1 MEKENFKEWLIQN
14 GYTENTSVSYANAI
28 GKISSNENID
38 VYTLNDLPTI
48 EKLVKSYSTTGKHAV
63 IGYEGSGAVR
73 SAIKA
78 FWAFKKDTDNDDE
91 LFKLTDFEIADQMI
105 YGFSYKANLRKSILR
120 DKSKLFPGFKLF
132 RRNKEGFEYS
142 IEESTIDILLENTDG
157 DILAVKLE
165 PGVAD
170 LDAFGELATHI
181 GFLIERFP
189 ERRIKGSIIAGEIE
203 SGLKRASKVTS
214 VISLK
219 TYKMN
224 LELEDVL

>member
-1 MEKENFKEWLIQN
+1 MEKEKFKEWLIQN

-28 GKISSNENID
+28 GKVSGNENID

-48 EKLVKSYSTTGKHAV
+48 EKLVESYSTTGKHAL

-78 FWAFKKDTDNDDE
+78 FCEFKKSAENDDE
-91 LFKLTDFEIADQMI
+91 SFKLTDFEIADEII
-105 YGFSYKANLRKSILR
+105 YGFSYRANLRKSILR
-120 DKSKLFPGFKLF
+120 DKSKLFPGYKLF
-132 RRNKEGFEYS
+132 GKYNEGLEYS
-142 IEESTIDILLENTDG
+142 NEDGTVDILLENTDG

-165 PGVAD
+165 TGVAD
-170 LDAFGELATHI
+170 LNVFGELATYI
-181 GFLIERFP
+181 GFLIEKYPDRK
-189 ERRIKGSIIAGEIE
+189 IKGSIIAGEIP
-203 SGLKRASKVTS
+203 SSLQRASKVTS

-224 LELEDVL
+224 LELEDV